1 MLPGPP
7 PNRGTP
13 GLKHIFGQEKET
25 TKKTP
30 DHSQV
35 LPVFFKPVFL
45 TAFEAILA
53 FLQGFLAGF
62 EFFGGGGDRTKTLQG
77 TTEEFHVYPRI
88 T

>member
-62 EFFGGGGDRTKTLQG
+62 EFF
-77 TTEEFHVYPRI
+77 PRPPVLLFCKRAGSS
-88 T
+88 